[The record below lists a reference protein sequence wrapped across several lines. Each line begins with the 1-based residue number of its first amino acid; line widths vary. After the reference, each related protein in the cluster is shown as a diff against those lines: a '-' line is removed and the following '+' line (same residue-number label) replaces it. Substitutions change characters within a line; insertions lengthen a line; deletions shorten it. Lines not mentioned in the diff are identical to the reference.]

1 MYQEFFDQA
10 ETLLK
15 PLNDLVATNQ
25 AALGVLTSK
34 QVGVVGE
41 MLQGTIVYVQK
52 MAEIKDG
59 NYLEVQKAYWDSLN
73 ETINEVAKSSLDYFS
88 VTQEKLT
95 GLFQNSLAGAAF
107 AKSEAVTSPVAS
119 PAEAPLA
126 TSPRA
131 SVAAEPLIRE
141 MVPAE
146 TKVKAPEK
154 TVSPKVGEVGVARR
168 KMGKKEKQKAVNEG

>member
-1 MYQEFFDQA
+1 MYEEFFDQA

-34 QVGVVGE
+34 QVSVVGE

-52 MAEIKDG
+52 MTEIKDG

-95 GLFQNSLAGAAF
+95 GLFQNSLVGAAF
-107 AKSEAVTSPVAS
+107 AKSEAVASPVAS

-131 SVAAEPLIRE
+131 SVAAEPLM